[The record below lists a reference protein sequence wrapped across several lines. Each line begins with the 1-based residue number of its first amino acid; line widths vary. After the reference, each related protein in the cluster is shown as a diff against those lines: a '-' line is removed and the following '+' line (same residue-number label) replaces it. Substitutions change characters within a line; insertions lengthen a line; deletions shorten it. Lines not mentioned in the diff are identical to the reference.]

1 MNRFS
6 NTGRAFVYAITLLLL
21 ISVTNLW
28 ADEDSKVSRILVTG
42 QGSTDIAADMAVLT
56 LTVTKDEETARAA
69 LDANSADMSDVLSAM
84 KSEGVKERDLQT
96 SGFSIQP
103 RYFYPPNKPS
113 NNHQPPRI
121 VGYTVRNSLTVRI
134 RDISALGEILDT
146 SVTLGVNEGGNI
158 IFTNN
163 DPSSAITQARVEAV
177 KDAMAK
183 AKTLA
188 EAAGVKVGKLL
199 EMSEQTHNPRPI
211 QMARAER
218 SMAMSAGVV
227 PVATGENTY
236 KVTVNMSFAIDQ

>member
-6 NTGRAFVYAITLLLL
+6 ITGRAFVHASTLLLL

-28 ADEDSKVSRILVTG
+28 ADEDNTVSRILVIG

-56 LTVTKDEETARAA
+56 LTVTRDEETARAA
-69 LDANSADMSDVLSAM
+69 LDANSADMGDVLSAM

-113 NNHQPPRI
+113 SNHQPPRI

-199 EMSEQTHNPRPI
+199 EMSEQTHNPRPM

-218 SMAMSAGVV
+218 SMAMSAGSV
-227 PVATGENTY
+227 PVATGENIY